1 MAETVKRLQ
10 EEIPGIRIGV
20 IAHGDYCDSASTYV
34 TKIKDLTTNSQQLCT
49 FVENVEATGN
59 VHLHERK
66 CIYINHMVK
75 TEVYVRFFWFLQAK
89 YPALSASA
97 ASYS

>member
-20 IAHGDYCDSASTYV
+20 IAHGDYCDSASSYV

-66 CIYINHMVK
+66 CITWSKLRY
-75 TEVYVRFFWFLQAK
+75 TYVFMTFLIFTG
-89 YPALSASA
+89 
-97 ASYS
+97 